1 MAAGRLILVS
11 VFALPGELE
20 GRWQEIWAMW
30 GLGIRYD
37 FRAAIVGL
45 VPIYLLGLASCFYG
59 GATQVCSWLQKIYSP
74 FLYLAFSLA
83 TVANHFYYRTFQKE
97 LDVMAFG
104 LKDDDTA
111 AVLSSM
117 VSDYPFF
124 RTMLLVLVVTVSFA
138 WLTRYLWRVLPNIF
152 KGVASPAIKVAS
164 LVAFTIVSFMGARG
178 TLLTIPLRQRDRT
191 VSKVPIL
198 NNAIPNAVI
207 ALDWAWS
214 NYKNVPPYLPVTI
227 EEGAELAMKSLGR
240 GELTESTPDN
250 PYLAKNQPHVVLVV
264 MEGLGSNL
272 LEFDRPGAVD
282 LLGSFRP
289 HMENDFV
296 FRRFLAEDYRTVAAL
311 MRILFY
317 CPDMNVTQS
326 LFKSVK
332 IDDSA
337 FDVYKKNGYETVFL
351 HTGLPSWW
359 NMQPYMSVQGVD
371 RTFFSNEFRER
382 YKDTKLDIT
391 AGSWGLPDEYIYP
404 LTLELLE
411 KSSKPMFIVIMTL
424 SNHSPF
430 NIPPSY
436 KDRFPIAI
444 DTELLSN
451 FFESK
456 ETVGKLL
463 SSYQYANNC
472 IGDFIAAI
480 KGGPLGSRTVVGV
493 TGDHVSAKIKAEH
506 HNGLFLNKAAPFY
519 LYAPKPKLER
529 TKHLYAPE
537 RAGSHKDIMPT
548 LYSMSLSG
556 AQYYTVG
563 GRDMLA
569 EKDDPFRAFGY
580 NTRLF
585 MDANGACGIGAE
597 FSNSWHKWG
606 GGWALKPETE
616 AIPEPASEKMQNYEK
631 LYRWQI
637 NKRIGGTVK

>member
-1 MAAGRLILVS
+1 MI
-11 VFALPGELE
+11 
-20 GRWQEIWAMW
+20 
-30 GLGIRYD
+30 
-37 FRAAIVGL
+37 
-45 VPIYLLGLASCFYG
+45 
-59 GATQVCSWLQKIYSP
+59 
-74 FLYLAFSLA
+74 
-83 TVANHFYYRTFQKE
+83 
-97 LDVMAFG
+97 FG

-111 AVLSSM
+111 AVLASVM
-117 VSDYPFF
+117 SDYPFF
-124 RTMLLVLVVTVSFA
+124 RTMLLVVVVTVSFA
-138 WLTRYLWRVLPNIF
+138 WLTHYLWRVLPRYF
-152 KGVASPAIKVAS
+152 KGTAHPAAKAAL
-164 LVAFTIVSFMGARG
+164 LVSFTIVSFIGARG

-198 NNAIPNAVI
+198 NSAIPNAVI

-214 NYKNVPPYLPVTI
+214 NYKNAPPYRPVAA
-227 EEGAELAMKSLGR
+227 EEGTKLAMEALGR
-240 GELTESTPDN
+240 GDLTESAPDS
-250 PYLAKNQPHVVLVV
+250 PYLAKNPPHVVLTV
-264 MEGLGSNL
+264 MEGFGSNL
-272 LEFDRPGAVD
+272 LEFDRPGDVD

-326 LFKSVK
+326 LFKSAK
-332 IDDSA
+332 IGDSA
-337 FDVYKKNGYETVFL
+337 FDVYKRNGYETVFI

-371 RTFFSNEFRER
+371 RTFFSNEFREY
-382 YKDTKLDIT
+382 YKDAKLVIN
-391 AGSWGLPDEYIYP
+391 AGSWGLPDEYIFP

-411 KSSKPMFIVIMTL
+411 KSTKPMFIVIMTL

-430 NIPPSY
+430 NIPPNY
-436 KDRFPIAI
+436 KDRFPIAL
-444 DTELLSN
+444 DKELLGN

-456 ETVGKLL
+456 ETVGKIL

-480 KGGPLGSRTVVGV
+480 KDGPLGGRTVIGV
-493 TGDHVSAKIKAEH
+493 TGDHVSAKIKAERH
-506 HNGLFLNKAAPFY
+506 VGLFLNKAAPFY
-519 LYAPKPKLER
+519 LYAPKPILEHA
-529 TKHLYAPE
+529 KHLYAAD

-563 GRDMLA
+563 GRNMLA
-569 EKDDPFRAFGY
+569 EKDDPNRAFGY
-580 NTRLF
+580 NTRMF

-597 FSNSWHKWG
+597 FSNSWHRWG
-606 GGWALKPETE
+606 EGWALKPETE
-616 AIPEPASEKMQNYEK
+616 AVPASVTEKIQNYEK

-637 NKRIGGTVK
+637 NKRIAGNVTR